1 LLIILKITIFFT
13 YIIFSLLFV
22 DRPSVEIPSPLYN
35 VILGDNIT
43 LVCTITSDLP
53 VTKIQWQKKRG
64 GIFTDVYIDDVAFHG
79 SSTSD
84 PSLTLIGA
92 RFIDEGEYLCIATNY
107 AGSENS
113 NITTLNV
120 TGG

>member
-1 LLIILKITIFFT
+1 M
-13 YIIFSLLFV
+13 
-22 DRPSVEIPSPLYN
+22 VEIPRPLYN

-53 VTKIQWQKKRG
+53 VTNIQWQKKRDE
-64 GIFTDVYIDDVAFHG
+64 IFTDVYIDDVIFHG
-79 SSTSD
+79 SLTSD

-92 RFIDEGEYLCIATNY
+92 RFIDEGDYLCIAANY

>member
-1 LLIILKITIFFT
+1 MCFTNIILFT
-13 YIIFSLLFV
+13 FIV
-22 DRPSVEIPSPLYN
+22 DRPMVEIPSPQYN

-43 LVCTITSDLP
+43 FVCTITSDLP
-53 VTKIQWQKKRG
+53 VTKIEWQKKRD
-64 GIFTDVYIDDVAFHG
+64 GIFTDVYIDNMTFHG

-92 RFIDEGEYLCIATNY
+92 RFIDEGVYLCIATNY